1 MERFPILPVL
11 CAVLAARPLAAQCP
25 DGTPPPCGRAAR
37 PDRASATNSVAVL
50 YFDSLSRDTANA
62 YLADG
67 GDADSAFAWLE
78 RARDQR
84 THWLS
89 ALPWDPMLTS
99 LHTDP
104 RFAALERR
112 VGRAP

>member
-1 MERFPILPVL
+1 VI
-11 CAVLAARPLAAQCP
+11 AKGYAAL
-25 DGTPPPCGRAAR
+25 
-37 PDRASATNSVAVL
+37 
-50 YFDSLSRDTANA
+50 
-62 YLADG
+62 

-84 THWLS
+84 THWLI

-99 LHTDP
+99 FRADP